1 MLNSTNNSFKNKSA
15 DELAKE
21 LLALTA
27 AKKKTTEDYVLADN
41 TNKKNTLIGS
51 IMKAIGYVEE
61 YSKNYLSKLDMYK
74 ACFQTR
80 LDEGIERTA
89 EFGYIVMDKLI
100 NDTDESTSLA
110 SEPYD
115 KNEVKYLSDKFI
127 HSQFGKPVLKE
138 DNFFSTLCDMEKFSK
153 TLFCEMAKLSDKE
166 KIITPADTLK
176 IIFTN
181 TAMGKT
187 EYDFIYNHY
196 VGAVVDGENVSWSS
210 QLSTIEALAKSIS
223 HLLNPTKIDGHFI
236 ETEKYDNDN
245 AYQQIRE
252 SIKSISSGQVRQ
264 LIVRLLALTEMA
276 FGLEAT
282 IVADVKEQLVT
293 AIDTNAITLDDAQ
306 TTLFHAFCEVFVKY
320 VSTCDAVYESIFQT
334 FDDLIE
340 HMTFIKTT
348 FKKPE
353 TYSGL

>member
-1 MLNSTNNSFKNKSA
+1 MLNSTNDSFKNKSI
-15 DELAKE
+15 DELGKE

-27 AKKKTTEDYVLADN
+27 AKKKAAEDYVLADN

-74 ACFQTR
+74 TCFQTR

-89 EFGYIVMDKLI
+89 EFGYLVMDKFI
-100 NDTDESTSLA
+100 NDQTEQESIT
-110 SEPYD
+110 ETPYD

-127 HSQFGKPVLKE
+127 HSQIGKPVLKE

-153 TLFCEMAKLSDKE
+153 TLFCEIAKLSDKE

-176 IIFTN
+176 YIFTN
-181 TAMGKT
+181 TAMSKA
-187 EYDFIYNHY
+187 EYDFIYDHY
-196 VGAVVDGENVSWSS
+196 VGAVIDGENVSWSS
-210 QLSTIEALAKSIS
+210 QLSTIEALAKGIS

-236 ETEKYDNDN
+236 DTEKYNNDDG
-245 AYQQIRE
+245 YRQISE
-252 SIKSISSGQVRQ
+252 SIKSISNGEARQ
-264 LIVRLLALTEMA
+264 LIVRLLALTEMV
-276 FGLEAT
+276 FGLEA
-282 IVADVKEQLVT
+282 VVVQDVKEQLVT

-334 FDDLIE
+334 FDDVIE
-340 HMTFIKTT
+340 HMTFIKTA